1 MPAAMASSAPSEGA
15 AAVVTVSAELAPAG
29 AAVLVAGS
37 AAPEGAAGA
46 ALPGLATASSV
57 VPAGGTTSAATK
69 PVVYT
74 ETDVISA
81 NVSVVGVKPLRASE
95 ASTPASRESC
105 SGVEIGWVISK
116 MTVLG

>member
-1 MPAAMASSAPSEGA
+1 MALTAMRSSAPATTASLAPPEA
-15 AAVVTVSAELAPAG
+15 AAGVGV
-29 AAVLVAGS
+29 
-37 AAPEGAAGA
+37 AAGA
-46 ALPGLATASSV
+46 ALPGLVTAPSV

>member
-1 MPAAMASSAPSEGA
+1 MPATASSSAPSEGA
-15 AAVVTVSAELAPAG
+15 AGVGV
-29 AAVLVAGS
+29 AAR
-37 AAPEGAAGA
+37 A
-46 ALPGLATASSV
+46 ALPGLATASSL

-81 NVSVVGVKPLRASE
+81 NVSVVGVKPVRASE